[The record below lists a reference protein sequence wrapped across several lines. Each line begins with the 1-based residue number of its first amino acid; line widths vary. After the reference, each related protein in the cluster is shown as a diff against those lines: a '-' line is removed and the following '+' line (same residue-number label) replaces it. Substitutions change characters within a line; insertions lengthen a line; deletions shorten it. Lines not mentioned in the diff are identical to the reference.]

1 MGANNEELFDP
12 SPPPYQPQPPTRRFL
27 LRRRRGR
34 LITLVGLVAFVLFLS
49 HYGNAVDRPSFNQS
63 EQFARGLSKCGENTQ
78 NRLRRLSRESPSAN
92 RSNPRWNSKVGQQ
105 HAIGFRNATLF
116 DGEKVL
122 AATVDI
128 LFGQGVIKSVS
139 RTQDEIAFPSDTVVY
154 DIKGRFVTPGLVD
167 IHSHHLELPFSSVSA
182 IADVNEKPGLGPITP
197 FVRAIDGFKP
207 YDPAIKIIASGGV
220 TSSLNLPGSGN
231 IIGGQ
236 GYLVKNLPLPG
247 ENGEPVVEE
256 LLLEHGILEK
266 DRQRYLKMACG
277 ENPKHLYG
285 HTRLG
290 NVWLLRQHLEKAQK
304 LKDKQEAWCQSA
316 ESLQSGSLLKG
327 RRVSRFVDE
336 EGQRPEDLELEAT
349 VALLRGEFNVNIHCY
364 EPEDF
369 ERMLDVLHEF
379 GVHPQAFHHALEAW
393 QVPEFLKQ
401 QEENITIAT
410 FAENSLFKHEAYGA
424 NLRGPKILDDHGIR
438 VVLKSDHTG
447 ESNHAKYLMYQAAIS
462 HSFGLSKDKA
472 LQSVTSVP
480 AQSIYQGHRIGFVR
494 PGYDADLVIWDSHP
508 LSVGATTVQV
518 FVDGRGVLDT
528 NGSLQSLE
536 AQDLPSD
543 ISSPKPRPYVL
554 QEKKRVV
561 CDNASVPGANIF
573 FTGIKS
579 SLLEKVAFRI
589 GSAVNGG
596 DEIALTVSNGQITCL
611 DAKSKCLSALGHD
624 NFHVIELANGYITPG
639 LVAFGN
645 TIGILDIA
653 SEPATGDGS
662 PGQKANALDEQK
674 HLHFAKYGVHFGGR
688 GFGRARIGG
697 VTKAITAPIFGG
709 GVLQGVSVGLRTSE
723 NANVLGGGIWKDE
736 VALHF
741 AIGQEAKGDD
751 TPTVSSGVERLRQI
765 LLEGQNAD
773 QKLGSVYLRATKG
786 YLSVV
791 VYTVNEDDISQV
803 VLLKREFPAVKFVIF
818 GGHGAPLVA
827 KELSDAQI
835 PVILTG
841 NRGAPDKW
849 EKKSSFAGPPISP
862 SPAQVL
868 IDAGVLIALA
878 VRGDSKV
885 HGLAQEA
892 QWAAKFAGLT
902 EKEAIKLV
910 STNFDEILGLNSA
923 TRVSGESGDV
933 LAEKTYSGDFVV
945 WDGNPLNGE
954 GSVVLAVQSDGKI
967 GDCWPDVEGAVL

>member
-1 MGANNEELFDP
+1 MGAKNDELFDA
-12 SPPPYQPQPPTRRFL
+12 SPPPYQPQPLTRRFFI
-27 LRRRRGR
+27 RRRRGR
-34 LITLVGLVAFVLFLS
+34 LMTLAGLVIFLLFLS
-49 HYGNAVDRPSFNQS
+49 HYSNAVREPSYDQS
-63 EQFARGLSKCGENTQ
+63 EQFVRGLTKCGKSSS
-78 NRLRRLSRESPSAN
+78 RSASRESSSPN
-92 RSNPRWNSKVGQQ
+92 RSNPRWNSKSGQQ
-105 HAIGFRNATLF
+105 RAIVLRNATLF

-128 LFGQGVIKSVS
+128 TFEQGVIKSVFET
-139 RTQDEIAFPSDTVVY
+139 RDEVTFPSNTDLY
-154 DIKGRFVTPGLVD
+154 DVKGRFVTPGLVD

-247 ENGEPVVEE
+247 DHGEPVVEE
-256 LLLEHGILEK
+256 LLLEHGIPELS
-266 DRQRYLKMACG
+266 RQRYLKMACG

-304 LKDKQEAWCQSA
+304 LKSKQEAWCQIA
-316 ESLQSGSLLKG
+316 QELQSGGLWQQS
-327 RRVSRFVDE
+327 RVSRLVDKVGE
-336 EGQRPEDLELEAT
+336 RPEDLELEAT
-349 VALLRGEFNVNIHCY
+349 VALLKGEFNVNIHCY

-393 QVPEFLKQ
+393 QVPEFLKK

-447 ESNHAKYLMYQAAIS
+447 ESNHAKYLMYQAAVS
-462 HSFGLSKDKA
+462 HSFGLSENKA
-472 LQSVTSVP
+472 LQSVTSVA

-518 FVDGRGVLDT
+518 YVDGREVLDSKD
-528 NGSLQSLE
+528 SLQRLQAQVSFTDNVVPE
-536 AQDLPSD
+536 A
-543 ISSPKPRPYVL
+543 RPYVL
-554 QEKKRVV
+554 QTEKRDV
-561 CDNASVPGANIF
+561 CNRATAPGANIL

-579 SLLEKVAFRI
+579 SLLENQLPEVVL
-589 GSAVNGG
+589 AVEQEQ
-596 DEIALTVSNGQITCL
+596 DLALVVSDGRITCL
-611 DAKSKCLSALGHD
+611 DVESKCSSTLQHNGTVEIKLS
-624 NFHVIELANGYITPG
+624 NGYVTPG
-639 LVAFGN
+639 LIAFGN
-645 TIGILDIA
+645 NLGILDVS
-653 SEPATGDGS
+653 SEPSTGDGS
-662 PGQKANALDEQK
+662 PGSKVNALDAQK
-674 HLHFAKYGVHFGGR
+674 HLHSARYGVHFGGR

-697 VTKAITAPIFGG
+697 VTRAITAPIFGG

-723 NANVLGGGIWKDE
+723 NATILGGGIWRDE

-751 TPTVSSGVERLRQI
+751 TPTVSSGVERLRQT
-765 LLEGQNAD
+765 LLEGQGQD
-773 QKLGSVYLRATKG
+773 QSPSSVYYRAAHG
-786 YLSVV
+786 SLPVV
-791 VYTVNEDDISQV
+791 VYTVNEDDISQI
-803 VLLKREFPAVKFVIF
+803 VLLKREFPTVKFVIF

-827 KELSDAQI
+827 KELNEAQV

-841 NRGAPDKW
+841 NRGAPDRW
-849 EKKSSFAGPPISP
+849 EKKSSLAGPPLSP

-868 IDAGVLIALA
+868 IDAGVLVALA
-878 VRGDSKV
+878 VRGDSKI

-892 QWAAKFAGLT
+892 QWVAKFAGLAD
-902 EKEAIKLV
+902 KEAIKLV
-910 STNFDEILGLNSA
+910 STNFDEILGLNGNVRA
-923 TRVSGESGDV
+923 PNGSGEV
-933 LAEKTYSGDFVV
+933 LTETTILGDFVV
-945 WDGNPLNGE
+945 WDGSPLKGE